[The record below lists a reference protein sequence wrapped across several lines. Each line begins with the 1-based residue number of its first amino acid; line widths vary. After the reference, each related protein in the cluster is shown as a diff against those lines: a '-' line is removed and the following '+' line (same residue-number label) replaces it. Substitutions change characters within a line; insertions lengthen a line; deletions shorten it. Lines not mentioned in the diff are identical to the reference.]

1 MDERKSIELSE
12 WLWCWC
18 RTLVMVLAL
27 ALALALEANMMPDG
41 SGLGQFKSTCNRIQ
55 TLMHHLAGIK
65 ETVYQEKQLASNS

>member
-18 RTLVMVLAL
+18 RTVVMV
-27 ALALALEANMMPDG
+27 LALALEANMMPDS